1 MKILV
6 LGSTGM
12 LGQTVSAYLK
22 TQGHEVFLTS
32 RNQFSKNQTP
42 NSIKFDA
49 ILDDIEILELKRSKY
64 DFIINCI
71 GIIRHQITD
80 SRESI
85 LNAIHVNSL
94 FPIKLIE
101 ETERSATK
109 VIQIGTD
116 CVFSGSAGAYSEGS
130 TKDPIDYYGYS
141 KAMGEIFSENQM
153 LLRCSIIGR
162 ENDNFLS
169 LMEWLLRQP
178 LNSVV
183 SGFVDHK
190 WNGLTTLAF
199 SKILD
204 GIISRDSFEPG
215 FFHVVPEDQVTKF
228 ELLQLLASTFER
240 SDIRIQPT
248 TSTAPID
255 RTLSTTRVSENT
267 RFWEHAEYRQIP
279 KIADMLSEYKS
290 YTRNLPSK

>member
-1 MKILV
+1 
-6 LGSTGM
+6 M
-12 LGQTVSAYLK
+12 LGQTVNAYLK
-22 TQGHEVFLTS
+22 AQGHDVFATS
-32 RNQFSKNQTP
+32 RKHISTNESSNL
-42 NSIKFDA
+42 IKFDA
-49 ILDDIEILELKRSKY
+49 ISDEVKTLELKKNNY

-80 SRESI
+80 SRESKV
-85 LNAIHVNSL
+85 NAIHVNSL

-101 ETERSATK
+101 ALEGSTTK

-116 CVFSGSAGAYSEGS
+116 CVFSGSTGAYSEGS
-130 TKDPIDYYGYS
+130 EKDPIDYYGFS
-141 KAMGEIFSENQM
+141 KAMGEISSENQM

-178 LNSVV
+178 LKSVLN
-183 SGFVDHK
+183 GFIDHK

-204 GIISRDSFEPG
+204 GVISHDSFEPG
-215 FFHVVPEDQVTKF
+215 SFHVVPKDQVTKF
-228 ELLQLLASTFER
+228 QLLQLLASTFDR
-240 SDIRIQPT
+240 NDLQILPT
-248 TSTAPID
+248 NSATPID
-255 RTLSTTRVSENT
+255 RTLTTTHVRQNT
-267 RFWEHAEYRQIP
+267 RFWEHADYPQIP
-279 KIADMLSEYKS
+279 RIEDMLTEYES

>member
-1 MKILV
+1 
-6 LGSTGM
+6 M
-12 LGQTVSAYLK
+12 LGQTVSKYLK
-22 TQGHEVFLTS
+22 TQGHEVFATS
-32 RNQFSKNQTP
+32 RNHLSNNPTP
-42 NSIKFDA
+42 NSINFDA
-49 ILDDIEILELKRSKY
+49 ILDDIEVLELKRRNY
-64 DFIINCI
+64 DIIVNCI
-71 GIIRHQITD
+71 GIIRHQITG

-85 LNAIHVNSL
+85 VNAIKVNSL

-101 ETERSATK
+101 EIEGSTTK

-116 CVFSGSAGAYSEGS
+116 CVFSGSAGNYSEDS
-130 TKDPIDYYGYS
+130 EKDPIDNYGYS

-178 LNSVV
+178 LNTVV

-199 SKILD
+199 SKILN
-204 GIISRDSFEPG
+204 GIISHDSFQPG
-215 FFHVVPEDQVTKF
+215 FFHVVPDDQVTKF
-228 ELLQLLASTFER
+228 ELLQLLAKTFDR
-240 SDIRIQPT
+240 GDIRIHPT
-248 TSTAPID
+248 TSKAPID
-255 RTLSTTRVSENT
+255 RTLSTTHVSENL

-290 YTRNLPSK
+290 YTRNLPSE